1 MQALTQISPTQW
13 RYRGKEQD
21 TIITKGRLG
30 LVEEVFT
37 IPGSDTP
44 FKTQYLAAQYIAKKE
59 GN

>member
-13 RYRGKEQD
+13 RYKGKRQD

-30 LVEEVFT
+30 LVEETFT
-37 IPGSDTP
+37 IPGTDTP
-44 FKTQYLAAQYIAKKE
+44 FQDQYHAAQYIAKKE